1 MALLWLRFA
10 LACYFIGLIYAFFA
24 LSRTSDLFSRIAL
37 HAASLGMVFHFVSLV
52 EFFLSDHVVWA
63 SVHNGESLLAFF
75 SMTFFMIIYA
85 IYHTTS
91 PGVVVFPIVFF
102 LTFVAALDEQPVLLT
117 SFVQHKGWLIAHI
130 ILIFTGYAALVLSF
144 GASLLYLLQERR
156 LKAKKPSSLI
166 SFLPALEVIDQIG
179 YRSLLLGF
187 PFMTL
192 GLITGSVVAMS
203 AYGHVDF
210 EDPKIL
216 LSILMWAVYMVMVVT
231 RWNSGWRGRRAAVLA
246 TFAFVAAD
254 RGLGRELLLDH
265 PQVCRLMRY
274 QLIGVNH
281 KSAPLEVRERLAIPE
296 SRLADA
302 CRDLTAHPGIEEGMI
317 ISTCNR
323 VEVVT
328 HTTNGS
334 ADLRGFLHEH
344 FHLKA
349 EDLDP
354 HLYEFRE
361 KDAVRHVFRVA
372 SSLDSMVVGEAQILG
387 QVKEAYATARAVGS
401 VRGQLD
407 QLFTRAFAVAKRVRS
422 ETAVGSSSVSVAS
435 VAVELAK
442 KIFGSLQGKNVFIVG
457 AGKMSELAARH
468 LMAHGCAS
476 IFVANRTYDRA
487 IGLAQKFNGQAIKFD
502 DLYDTC
508 DRADIVI
515 TSTGAPHAIFRREH
529 GEQFLARRKNRPM
542 FFIDI
547 AVPRDVSPGD
557 GQARRH
563 LCLRHRRPAAGRQQP
578 CCRPAARRPSLPK
591 PSSRAKSSAS
601 KPACTPSMWSR
612 PSCRCRIIWKP
623 SARRKSTACA
633 AAWAR

>member
-1 MALLWLRFA
+1 
-10 LACYFIGLIYAFFA
+10 
-24 LSRTSDLFSRIAL
+24 
-37 HAASLGMVFHFVSLV
+37 
-52 EFFLSDHVVWA
+52 
-63 SVHNGESLLAFF
+63 
-75 SMTFFMIIYA
+75 
-85 IYHTTS
+85 
-91 PGVVVFPIVFF
+91 
-102 LTFVAALDEQPVLLT
+102 
-117 SFVQHKGWLIAHI
+117 
-130 ILIFTGYAALVLSF
+130 
-144 GASLLYLLQERR
+144 
-156 LKAKKPSSLI
+156 
-166 SFLPALEVIDQIG
+166 
-179 YRSLLLGF
+179 
-187 PFMTL
+187 
-192 GLITGSVVAMS
+192 
-203 AYGHVDF
+203 
-210 EDPKIL
+210 
-216 LSILMWAVYMVMVVT
+216 
-231 RWNSGWRGRRAAVLA
+231 
-246 TFAFVAAD
+246 
-254 RGLGRELLLDH
+254 
-265 PQVCRLMRY
+265 MRY

-281 KSAPLEVRERLAIPE
+281 RSAPLEVRERLAIPD

-302 CRDLTAHPGIEEGMI
+302 CRDLTARPGIEEGMI

-328 HTTNGS
+328 HTSNGS
-334 ADLRGFLHEH
+334 ADLRGFLREH
-344 FHLKA
+344 FHLTA

-407 QLFTRAFAVAKRVRS
+407 ELFTRAFQVAKRVRS

-487 IGLAQKFNGQAIKFD
+487 IGLAEKFNGQAIKFN
-502 DLYDTC
+502 DLYDHC

-547 AVPRDVSPGD
+547 AVPRDVAPEMAKLD
-557 GQARRH
+557 GIFAYDIDDLQQAVSSHVADRH
-563 LCLRHRRPAAGRQQP
+563 HEAELAEAIITSELERFEARLHTRDVVPTIVSLQDHLETIRQAEIDRVRSRMGTLTSEQEMAVEALTRGIINKVMHTP
-578 CCRPAARRPSLPK
+578 ITTLKSAARESE
-591 PSSRAKSSAS
+591 A
-601 KPACTPSMWSR
+601 TTV
-612 PSCRCRIIWKP
+612 IDVV
-623 SARRKSTACA
+623 RRLFNLQVKGKDA
-633 AAWAR
+633 AQADEKKDQVRTRQ